1 MLSDSVYIGSMRK
14 QVRTAEREDYW
25 RSKKLTLLSLKHEI
39 RINLILEVIFT
50 EDNKCMSMECKPFV
64 QLDV

>member
-25 RSKKLTLLSLKHEI
+25 WSKKNSAHEI
-39 RINLILEVIFT
+39 RITLRLEVIII
-50 EDNKCMSMECKPFV
+50 EYNECMSMECKPFV
-64 QLDV
+64 QMDV